1 MKKKKLLG
9 INFLCGAVSILAFLV
24 LWNIAVQGELG
35 KMLPGPIPVL
45 EKFFTSLVSGKI
57 GQNTLVEHAFYSLLR
72 VMAGYALGSV
82 VGVILGLA
90 MGTYKMVESI
100 WSPLFRII
108 RPIPP
113 IAWIPISIIWI
124 GLGEDAKIFLI
135 FLASFCYVTLNAWN
149 GVKNV
154 DQQLVGAARMLG
166 ARDHQ
171 IFITIILPACVPSI
185 FAGLQVALSSSWA
198 TVLAA
203 EMVRSSNGLGWVIIA
218 GMNNNDMLQI
228 LVGIV
233 AIGIVGLVLSI
244 IFRKVEAVL
253 CRWNKSG
260 T

>member
-90 MGTYKMVESI
+90 MGTYKMVEAI
-100 WSPLFRII
+100 CSPLFRII

-135 FLASFCYVTLNAWN
+135 FLAYQAMT
-149 GVKNV
+149 GGM
-154 DQQLVGAARMLG
+154 D
-166 ARDHQ
+166 
-171 IFITIILPACVPSI
+171 
-185 FAGLQVALSSSWA
+185 GLEDYYQVAGGLI
-198 TVLAA
+198 TVNSETAAALAIDPA
-203 EMVRSSNGLGWVIIA
+203 VFESLGQVTTVTTTE
-218 GMNNNDMLQI
+218 D
-228 LVGIV
+228 
-233 AIGIVGLVLSI
+233 
-244 IFRKVEAVL
+244 
-253 CRWNKSG
+253 
-260 T
+260 

>member
-1 MKKKKLLG
+1 MLE
-9 INFLCGAVSILAFLV
+9 NFYIFGQ
-24 LWNIAVQGELG
+24 W
-35 KMLPGPIPVL
+35 
-45 EKFFTSLVSGKI
+45 KI

-90 MGTYKMVESI
+90 MGTYKMVEAI
-100 WSPLFRII
+100 CSPLFRII

-124 GLGEDAKIFLI
+124 GLGRMPKYF
-135 FLASFCYVTLNAWN
+135 SFFWPPSAMSPSTPGTESKCGSA
-149 GVKNV
+149 
-154 DQQLVGAARMLG
+154 VGG
-166 ARDHQ
+166 CG
-171 IFITIILPACVPSI
+171 PY
-185 FAGLQVALSSSWA
+185 AGRQGSSDLYHYYSAGLRTVHLCRLQVALSSSWA

>member
-90 MGTYKMVESI
+90 MGTYKMVEAI
-100 WSPLFRII
+100 CSPLFRII

-154 DQQLVGAARMLG
+154 DQQLVGAARMMG
-166 ARDHQ
+166 ARDLYHYY
-171 IFITIILPACVPSI
+171 S
-185 FAGLQVALSSSWA
+185 AGLR
-198 TVLAA
+198 TVH
-203 EMVRSSNGLGWVIIA
+203 
-218 GMNNNDMLQI
+218 
-228 LVGIV
+228 
-233 AIGIVGLVLSI
+233 
-244 IFRKVEAVL
+244 L
-253 CRWNKSG
+253 CRPAGSPLQQLG
-260 T
+260 HGAGRRDGPLL